1 MNRNKKVGWISI
13 IASVGIL
20 SGCSLSG
27 TSGSTPIDPPQDLT
41 GEGEGDA
48 VAASAEAASSSF
60 NATLFARD
68 ADGYV
73 APLSVKLPF
82 ETPDVAKRTLQYMVK
97 GGPGED
103 LMPEGF
109 SALLPEG
116 TEIVSLDIDTTTK
129 TATVDFNE
137 AFLAYDEADERQILE
152 GITWAMTSYP
162 SVEYVQLWVGGKA
175 LKEMPVA
182 GTPLDA
188 PLTRKFGINIER
200 ASGVEFSRA
209 TPVTL
214 YFLNQTADSFSYYV
228 PVTRLI
234 DLTDDVASATV
245 AELVKGPLDTS
256 KLDAVFL
263 PTEGAESTVSL
274 TGENRI
280 AVDLDAALAGSG
292 EKLPAEGLQAV
303 VLSLTETTPAESVQI
318 TVDGAAQ
325 VLATDDKDYGA
336 EPVARP
342 KALNPLEL

>member
-27 TSGSTPIDPPQDLT
+27 STGSAPIDPPQDLT
-41 GEGEGDA
+41 GEAEGAA
-48 VAASAEAASSSF
+48 VAASAEASNSF

-82 ETPDVAKRTLQYMVK
+82 DTPDVAKRTLQYMVK

-129 TATVDFNE
+129 TATIDFNE

-152 GITWAMTSYP
+152 GVTWAMTSYP
-162 SVEYVQLWVGGKA
+162 SVEYVQLWVDGKA

-182 GTPLDA
+182 NTPLDA
-188 PLTRKFGINIER
+188 PLSRKFGINIER

-214 YFLNQTADSFSYYV
+214 YFLNQTADSFTYYV

-234 DLTDDVASATV
+234 DLTDDVAGATV

-256 KLDAVFL
+256 KLEAVFL

-274 TGENRI
+274 TGDNV

-292 EKLPAEGLQAV
+292 AKLPVEGLQAV
-303 VLSLTETTPAESVQI
+303 VLSLTETTPAKSVQI
-318 TVDGAAQ
+318 TVDGASQ
-325 VLATDDKDYGA
+325 VIATDDTDYGA
-336 EPVARP
+336 QPVARP

>member
-27 TSGSTPIDPPQDLT
+27 SSGSTPIDPPKDPT
-41 GEGEGDA
+41 AEGEGG
-48 VAASAEAASSSF
+48 VMAASAEIANPF
-60 NATLFARD
+60 TATLYARD

-82 ETPDVAKRTLQYMVK
+82 DTPDVAKRTLQYMVK
-97 GGPGED
+97 GGPGEE

-116 TEIVSLDIDTTTK
+116 TEVLSLDIDATTK
-129 TATVDFNE
+129 TATIDFNE
-137 AFLAYDEADERQILE
+137 AFLGYEAGDERQILE

-162 SVEYVQLWVGGKA
+162 SVEYVRLWVEGKA

-182 GTPLDA
+182 MTPLDA
-188 PLTRKFGINIER
+188 PLSRHIGINVER
-200 ASGVEFSRA
+200 ASGVDFTRA

-214 YFLNQTADSFSYYV
+214 YFMNQTADSFTYYV

-234 DLTDDVASATV
+234 GWTTDVAGATV
-245 AELVKGPLDTS
+245 AELINGPLDSS
-256 KLDAVFL
+256 KLEAVFL
-263 PTEGAESTVSL
+263 PTEGADNTVSL
-274 TGENRI
+274 TADNI
-280 AVDLDAALAGSG
+280 VVDLDGALAGSG
-292 EKLPAEGLQAV
+292 EKLPVEGLQAI
-303 VLSLTETTPAESVQI
+303 VLSLTETTPTKGVQI

-325 VLATDDKDYGA
+325 VIATDDKDYGA
-336 EPVARP
+336 QPVSRP